1 MNRFAKVS
9 FLALA
14 TAATVTAPI
23 TQASAD
29 HRRHHRVNR
38 NADALVAGAI
48 GLAAGAIII
57 GALTDQNRARVIYR
71 QRVYDAPIYDE
82 PVYLDPDEDYY
93 PPQPQPRVIRRPQVI
108 YADNYTGNFEPWSRD
123 WFRYCSNRYRSFN
136 PDTGTYRGFDGLN
149 HFCKAG

>member
-9 FLALA
+9 VLTLA
-14 TAATVTAPI
+14 TAAAALAPV

-29 HRRHHRVNR
+29 DWRHRRHHR

-57 GALTDQNRARVIYR
+57 GALSDQNRPHRVYR
-71 QRVYDAPIYDE
+71 ERVYDEPIYDE
-82 PVYLDPDEDYY
+82 PVYVDPDDDYY
-93 PPQPQPRVIRRPQVI
+93 PPQPRPRVVRRPQVI
-108 YADNYTGNFEPWSRD
+108 YSDNYGGDFEPWTRG
-123 WFRYCSNRYRSFN
+123 WYQYCAARYRSFN
-136 PDTGTYRGFDGLN
+136 PDRGTYRGYDGLN

>member
-9 FLALA
+9 VLALA
-14 TAATVTAPI
+14 TAATVLAPI

-29 HRRHHRVNR
+29 HRRNWRHNR

-57 GALTDQNRARVIYR
+57 GALTEQNRPRVIYR
-71 QRVYDAPIYDE
+71 QRVYNEPIYI
-82 PVYLDPDEDYY
+82 DPDDDYY
-93 PPQPQPRVIRRPQVI
+93 PPQPRPRVVRRPQVI
-108 YADNYTGNFEPWSRD
+108 YSDDYAGGFEPWTRD
-123 WFRYCSNRYRSFN
+123 WYEYCSARYRSFN
-136 PDTGTYRGFDGLN
+136 PKYGTYRGYDGLN